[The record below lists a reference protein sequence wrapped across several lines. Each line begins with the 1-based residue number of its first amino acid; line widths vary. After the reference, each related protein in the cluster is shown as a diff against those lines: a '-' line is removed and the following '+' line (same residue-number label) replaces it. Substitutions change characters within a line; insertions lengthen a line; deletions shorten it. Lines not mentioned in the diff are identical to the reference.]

1 MKKILTKFLPL
12 LLLISLISCNQLVVG
27 IEKTFSYWANGA
39 TIIGIELPPNLP
51 VDGDGFFSL
60 PSGQDARICFKLNNP
75 QKFEFLMPGD
85 SNAPADIIVFDENVK
100 GENGERPEFG
110 EGKDYYL
117 IQKDS
122 DTLELTY
129 KKGFLLKNEQG
140 KANLNPKIK
149 LYNKKDN
156 RRFAQNYNYKLR
168 ANTVPPKP
176 EWVTTGKIK
185 DGENWYYV
193 LIFKFEGLTNSI
205 DTGNLLHGD
214 ISEVYLTEGESQK
227 APIQVKLTNNGFDV
241 SDSQGNLVPANIPIN
256 ALVAADL
263 TGGGPTSFEPIP
275 NANDRKWVLCIKT
288 GVKTR
293 DSLSYK
299 IKVKDLRGLPSEET
313 SGVTN
318 VAKLPVPQI
327 SYDSGMAALTSSG
340 VYTDNETV
348 LSTGTS
354 ANPILISSCFR
365 NSVVLKAYHND
376 YPNGV
381 TIHAEVKLSAS
392 PPAPSSFT
400 GPKGRIQKIGNT
412 TKIFLDP
419 IPEVDEIYEVKVKA
433 TKSGHTDSDEK
444 TYYYQIKKEVRAGTS
459 SWQILKNA
467 VNLASDRDTIY
478 INGHIKSTSTANNSG
493 EIEVSKNINIKGSTG
508 KINDIIDANRIGPD
522 NPSPTHRIF
531 NIKNGGSLNLT
542 GLTLQD
548 GKAYTGGAI
557 LAEIG
562 SVLTLNNTDI
572 KYSEASNGG
581 GAISTGG
588 TLIINDGSVISGNE
602 ALLGGAVYNNGT
614 FEISGSA
621 KITVDSGKNDV
632 YLPMGKVITVT
643 GVLTQ
648 TSVARITPANN
659 TYTPDRQVV
668 KGEGHSL
675 TNGDI
680 SKFSLTQKSGEIWSL
695 QREDSQNAL
704 VLKKE
709 ATEITSWQGLQDAV
723 NAASPGD
730 TITVK
735 NTLTADGLTS
745 EISITKNLTI
755 KGEGTSAVLDAN
767 EKHRIFKVLKGS
779 DEVTLTLKDITL
791 KKGKDSRGAGVHVTG
806 GSLELENVTITE
818 CKNSASLGEG
828 GAIYISNSSN
838 GRLCIK
844 GSSKILSNGAEKGA
858 GIYIHTDSGENI
870 IEGSTEISGNTCQ
883 SSGQGGGIYLYK
895 GKLVLKDNA
904 KILNNESMVG
914 AAGGGG
920 VYISE
925 HGTLTI
931 KDSCI
936 IQGNKAK
943 NSGGTTITGNGGGI
957 YNSGNLIMEG
967 GEIKDNEAKLGGA
980 VYNNET
986 FKISGSAKIEL
997 SEGSYENTLGK
1008 NDIYLPAE
1016 KVITVTGVLTVISVA
1031 RISPENYPSL
1041 LTPTITVL
1049 AADSG
1054 VTLAYQVSKFKVTD
1068 GTDDKKW
1075 KINAAGELELANKTI
1090 TVTTWG
1096 ELKKAVKEG
1105 ENNTILVDSNLKA
1118 IYGTDEENYGTIEI
1132 EKNMTIKGNNTSSQN
1147 VIELDLATFKGG
1159 GLNKKHKIFKIKGGA
1174 VVKLENLELKNG
1186 YSKDSG
1192 GGIEIEKGN
1201 VTLSKVTIDNC
1212 TAKANGGGI
1221 VVLRGSLKIEN
1232 GSLIQN
1238 CKSLKDTGSST
1249 TANGGGIFVGGNGN
1263 LELSGVRIYKNE
1275 AEIYGGGIYTKGNT
1289 TIVSAIIDENSSTLR
1304 GGGIYLVGGTLNM
1317 SGGEIKK
1324 NTAGQ
1329 GGGCYFENGIFN
1341 ISGVA
1346 KITPSMTPNENAHG
1360 QNDVYL
1366 SDGKKIK
1373 ITGPL
1378 TAGQNQAARITVHK
1392 TKYNESTQ
1400 VLDGSTAENANKFKV
1415 TKKGTQNWY
1424 VDNDGKLK
1432 ELP

>member
-39 TIIGIELPPNLP
+39 TIIGIELPPNTP
-51 VDGDGFFSL
+51 VDGEGFFSL
-60 PSGQDARICFKLNNP
+60 PSGEDARICFKLNNP
-75 QKFEFLMPGD
+75 QKFEFLMPDD

-100 GENGERPEFG
+100 GRNGERPEFG
-110 EGKDYYL
+110 EGKDYSL
-117 IQKDS
+117 MQKSS

-129 KKGFLLKNEQG
+129 TKEFLLKNEQG

-227 APIQVKLTNNGFDV
+227 PPIQVKLKNNGFDV
-241 SDSQGNLVPANIPIN
+241 SGSKGNLISANIPIN
-256 ALVAADL
+256 ALVAADV
-263 TGGGPTSFEPIP
+263 TGGGPTSFKPIP
-275 NANDRKWVLCIKT
+275 NANDRKWMLCIKT
-288 GVKTR
+288 GVKIGQ
-293 DSLSYK
+293 SLSYK
-299 IKVKDLRGLPSEET
+299 VEVKDLRGLASKT

-318 VAKLPVPQI
+318 AAKLPVPQI

-340 VYTDNETV
+340 VYTDDETA
-348 LSTGTS
+348 LNNHSS
-354 ANPILISSCFR
+354 SLANPILISSCFG
-365 NSVVLKAYHND
+365 NTVVLKAHNN
-376 YPNGV
+376 YPSGV
-381 TIHAEVKLSAS
+381 TIEAEVKLSAS
-392 PPAPSSFT
+392 APAGHSGGTGSS
-400 GPKGRIQKIGNT
+400 QQDGNT
-412 TKIFLDP
+412 TKILLDP
-419 IPEVDEIYEVKVKA
+419 IPGVDEIYEVKVKA
-433 TKSGHTDSDEK
+433 IASGSNYTDSDEK
-444 TYYYQIKKEVRAGTS
+444 TYYYQIKKEVRADTGSNTS

-478 INGHIKSTSTANNSG
+478 INGRIKSTSTANNSG

-508 KINDIIDANRIGPD
+508 KAGDIIDANKDGPY

-531 NIKNGGSLNLT
+531 KIKSGGSLNLT

-548 GKAYTGGAI
+548 GKADTGGAI
-557 LAEIG
+557 LAETG
-562 SVLTLNNTDI
+562 SVLTLKNTDI

-588 TLIINDGSVISGNE
+588 TLIINGGSVISGNMASNSTGIGGAINIS
-602 ALLGGAVYNNGT
+602 ALGTLIMKGGTIADNTAKTGGAVYNNGT

-621 KITVDSGKNDV
+621 KIVPSADTDENKLGKNDV

-648 TSVARITPANN
+648 TSVARISPVTP
-659 TYTPDRQVV
+659 YTAGRQVV
-668 KGEGHSL
+668 KGEGYTL
-675 TNGDI
+675 IDGDI
-680 SKFSLTQKSGEIWSL
+680 SKFSLTQKSGETWSL
-695 QREDSQNAL
+695 QRKNSQNAL

-709 ATEITSWQGLQDAV
+709 ATEITTWKGLQDAV
-723 NAASPGD
+723 DAASSGD

-791 KKGKDSRGAGVHVTG
+791 KKGKGTKGAGVHVTG

-818 CKNSASLGEG
+818 CKNNANSGEG
-828 GAIYISNSSN
+828 GAIYISSYSN
-838 GRLCIK
+838 GRLWIK
-844 GSSKILSNGAEKGA
+844 GSSKILSNTAEKGA
-858 GIYIHTDSGENI
+858 GIYIHTNSDANI
-870 IEGSTEISGNTCQ
+870 IEGSTEISGNTCT
-883 SSGQGGGIYLYK
+883 SNGKGGGIYLYK
-895 GKLVLKDNA
+895 GSLVLQNNA
-904 KILNNESMVG
+904 KILNNESRVG
-914 AAGGGG
+914 ADSGGG

-943 NSGGTTITGNGGGI
+943 NSDGTTITGNGGGI

-980 VYNNET
+980 VYNGGT
-986 FKISGSAKIEL
+986 FKISGSAKI
-997 SEGSYENTLGK
+997 TIDPTK
-1008 NDIYLPAE
+1008 NDVYLPAE
-1016 KVITVTGVLTVISVA
+1016 KVITVTGVLTQTSVA
-1031 RISPENYPSL
+1031 RISPANYPSL

-1049 AADSG
+1049 AADSS

-1075 KINAAGELELANKTI
+1075 KINATGELELANKTI

-1096 ELKKAVKEG
+1096 
-1105 ENNTILVDSNLKA
+1105 DLKA
-1118 IYGTDEENYGTIEI
+1118 EVEKTSEGADVIIVDGTLTAGADSDEI
-1132 EKNMTIKGNNTSSQN
+1132 KVKRDVTIKGKDSSATLDANKKCRIFTVKGNKNLILENLTLQN
-1147 VIELDLATFKGG
+1147 GDAIKLSGDKNGG
-1159 GLNKKHKIFKIKGGA
+1159 AIYLNKKA
-1174 VVKLENLELKNG
+1174 SLE
-1186 YSKDSG
+1186 
-1192 GGIEIEKGN
+1192 I
-1201 VTLSKVTIDNC
+1201 
-1212 TAKANGGGI
+1212 
-1221 VVLRGSLKIEN
+1221 R
-1232 GSLIQN
+1232 
-1238 CKSLKDTGSST
+1238 
-1249 TANGGGIFVGGNGN
+1249 
-1263 LELSGVRIYKNE
+1263 SGVIIKDNK
-1275 AEIYGGGIYTKGNT
+1275 AKQGGGIYIEQNAELLMT
-1289 TIVSAIIDENSSTLR
+1289 
-1304 GGGIYLVGGTLNM
+1304 GGTIENNIGQGDSHGEAHGGAVYVHGTFKM
-1317 SGGEIKK
+1317 SGSAQITYSTGEDEHKK
-1324 NTAGQ
+1324 G
-1329 GGGCYFENGIFN
+1329 
-1341 ISGVA
+1341 
-1346 KITPSMTPNENAHG
+1346 K
-1360 QNDVYL
+1360 NDVYL
-1366 SDGKKIK
+1366 TTGKSIEL
-1373 ITGPL
+1373 TGAL
-1378 TAGQNQAARITVHK
+1378 TSLSNQAARISVHNNEYSEGKIVLEGEGTVNLS
-1392 TKYNESTQ
+1392 NE
-1400 VLDGSTAENANKFKV
+1400 AKKFKV
-1415 TKKGTQNWY
+1415 TKKETQNWY
-1424 VDNDGKLK
+1424 VGNNGQLTTTA
-1432 ELP
+1432 PGP